1 MINGF
6 SKFSKK
12 EKINWLIENYF
23 HGDFGAKDII
33 EKYLNSDEIFR
44 KYMTNSLKINS
55 NFYLPPG
62 SSKFFN

>member
-12 EKINWLIENYF
+12 EKINWLVENYF

-33 EKYLNSDEIFR
+33 EKYLNSGWKFG
-44 KYMTNSLKINS
+44 KLKSLKEI
-55 NFYLPPG
+55 
-62 SSKFFN
+62 